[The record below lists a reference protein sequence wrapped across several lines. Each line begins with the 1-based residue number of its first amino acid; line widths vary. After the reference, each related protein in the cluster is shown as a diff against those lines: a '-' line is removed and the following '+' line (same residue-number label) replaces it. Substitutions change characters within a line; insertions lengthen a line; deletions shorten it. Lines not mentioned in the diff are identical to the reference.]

1 MKHLR
6 FLTLLVLLTAAATGA
21 WAEFGNCGS
30 NLKWTLESGKMT
42 ISGRG
47 EMTSWLNADKVP
59 WKNYRSRI
67 TSLVIGDGVTSIGTY
82 AFEDCYNIA
91 SVSIGKDVE
100 TIGMYAFNKCVSL
113 GEVTIPASVESI
125 RSNAFGNCTA
135 LRKVTVLRPVTDGV
149 TNLSGSAISN
159 STANNVGRYDGLIY
173 VPAGSAAAYKAAAG
187 WRNYF
192 DQFRELIPT
201 YSVKLADGTK
211 DAANWTISD
220 GTTTKTGDVG
230 LEGVTEGKAVTL
242 KYSGRLKLKSV
253 TATHDGENVD
263 ETTVEITTSDISEG
277 DASIVFFVQLSKAP
291 QGDAT
296 VQVKIGETTFDV
308 CVDASGKGTLTVD
321 NTNTE
326 DCYLDPSSITAEVMG
341 VTGGNYKNV
350 ITGQKATANIHDTI
364 DDTFVSIIGNNYH
377 DGDASVVF
385 TVYLSNA
392 VEGDATVQVKV
403 ADTTHNVNI
412 YAGTISGTLTL
423 DNPHTSSVTAEIVSV
438 SDVNFERVVI
448 GLPATAYLE

>member
-1 MKHLR
+1 M
-6 FLTLLVLLTAAATGA
+6 TAATGA
-21 WAEFGNCGS
+21 WADVNWSLDGS
-30 NLKWTLESGKMT
+30 KLT
-42 ISGRG
+42 ISGTG
-47 EMTSWLNADKVP
+47 AMINWQSADKVP
-59 WKNYRSRI
+59 WKNYRSQI

-82 AFEDCYNIA
+82 AFEDFYNIA

-135 LRKVTVLRPVTDGV
+135 LRKVIVLRPATDGV
-149 TNLSGSAISN
+149 TNRSGSAISN
-159 STANNVGRYDGLIY
+159 STANNVGTYVGMIY

-187 WRNYF
+187 WRKYY
-192 DQFRELIPT
+192 DQIQELIPT
-201 YSVKLADGTK
+201 YSVKLAEGTK

-230 LEGVTEGKAVTL
+230 LEGVTEGDAVTL
-242 KYSGRLKLKSV
+242 KYSGRLKVKSV

-277 DASIVFFVQLSKAP
+277 DASVVFIVQLSKAP
-291 QGDAT
+291 QGEAT
-296 VQVKIGETTFDV
+296 VQVKVGETTFDV
-308 CVDASGKGTLTVD
+308 AVDASGKGVLMLD
-321 NTNTE
+321 NAN
-326 DCYLDPSSITAEVMG
+326 DDDPYLDASTITAEVMG

-364 DDTFVSIIGNNYH
+364 DDTGVSIIGNNYH

-412 YAGTISGTLTL
+412 YAGTRSGTLTL
-423 DNPHTSSVTAEIVSV
+423 DNPHTSSVTVEIVSV

-448 GLPATAYLE
+448 GQPATAYLE